1 MATRFTFRGFQRAV
15 ARVAWFGS
23 VTLVPVAAGAAI
35 VSSGD
40 VKPPFALFDTPG
52 STKVFTVPTN
62 PSSTNGGVFV
72 GDVASGRLDIDNAWT
87 LNSTF
92 GVLGNT
98 STSSFPN
105 GSELYLAAGSTWNV
119 RFDPDNPVFVPPDFD
134 IGREGLGIAH
144 VNLGSTLSVEWQ
156 TRLGTLPGGNGQLHL
171 GNSTLSTGSL
181 VVGAA
186 GGGTLSAG
194 LSTVNAGFIEV
205 GREATGNGLL
215 TLSGG
220 AVNTAGGVTLGIGGS
235 GTLDA
240 FNGTT
245 IASLFL
251 DLGRDFNFPDGPSPS
266 ATSIGTVTL
275 SGPGTTWQNELS
287 AIVALNTRG
296 SLTIEDGATLTT
308 GYLEVSRFGNDGNLT
323 VDNATLTMAM
333 NSSFTNIPA
342 LIIGTA
348 SGSVGHATFTGQN
361 TAVTV
366 ADGGFL
372 EVARDSADSSLNV
385 GDGADVST
393 HHTIIATG
401 AGSLGVLNLSGTGT
415 TWTGS
420 GFFEVGRSG
429 QGTLNV
435 FDGATV
441 SSDTGHIAVAD
452 TSLTSSANITGYGSR
467 WTTADFVTVGEAG
480 TGSLIVSDGASV
492 DIGDFLSLGNS
503 AGGTGT
509 LDVSG
514 SAPDPESPGNVV
526 PSTVTSAY
534 QIAVGH
540 LGDGFAVVHDGARLV
555 SNKADSPT
563 GSSGILGHFADAE
576 GMLEVQGNSSL
587 WTGDGAVNVGF
598 RGTGTLNVKQGG
610 RVESVDGVLA
620 RLPGSTG
627 TVALTGDG
635 SAWFVQDALY
645 VGGRPTSLALGD
657 EGTAG
662 PGGAATLS
670 VGTGSYVTVG
680 NTIEI
685 FDAGAIDV
693 SMGGSVT
700 VGEGDPEAESGT
712 LHVYTGGSLLGS
724 GSVQGNV
731 INQGTVAPGNSPGI
745 LTINGNY
752 TQSSGAALVIEI
764 AGTTPGDEFDVLNIT
779 GDASLASGSTL
790 LVQFIDDFVP
800 QSGDTF
806 EFLAVGGDLSG
817 AFSTVTLPSLS
828 AELTWNVSQLYA
840 NGALS
845 VTLVGDYNNNGTVDA
860 ADYTV
865 WRDTLGSTTNL
876 AADGNGNNVID
887 AGDYGVWKQNFGRT
901 SGTGSGGMVP
911 EPTAL
916 VLLCATAIALLGFR
930 LRSVSSGVIPFRRLR
945 AGA

>member
-1 MATRFTFRGFQRAV
+1 MAIRFTFRGFQRAV

-23 VTLVPVAAGAAI
+23 VMLVPIAASAAI

-52 STKVFTVPTN
+52 STKEFTVPTN
-62 PSSTNGGVFV
+62 PSTTNGGVYV

-98 STSSFPN
+98 STSSFPS
-105 GSELYLAAGSTWNV
+105 GSELFLTEGSAWNI
-119 RFDPDNPVFVPPDFD
+119 RIDAENPVFVAPDFD

-144 VNLGSTLSVEWQ
+144 LDLNSTLSVEWQ
-156 TRLGTLPGGNGQLHL
+156 TGLGTLAGGNGQLHL
-171 GNSTLSTGSL
+171 GNSILSTGSL
-181 VVGAA
+181 VVGDA

-194 LSTVNAGFIEV
+194 NSTVSAGFIEV
-205 GREATGNGLL
+205 GREMSGSGLL
-215 TLSGG
+215 TLSGTTL
-220 AVNTAGGVTLGIGGS
+220 NSAGGISLGIDGS

-245 IASLFL
+245 ITSLFL
-251 DLGRDFNFPDGPSPS
+251 DLGRDFSFPDGPSPS
-266 ATSIGTVTL
+266 ATSIGAVTL
-275 SGPGTTWQNELS
+275 SGPGTTWQNKLS
-287 AIVALNTRG
+287 TIVALNTRG
-296 SLTIEDGATLTT
+296 SLTIEEGATLTT

-333 NSSFTNIPA
+333 NSSFTDIPA

-372 EVARDSADSSLNV
+372 EVARDSADAGLDVS
-385 GDGADVST
+385 DGADVST
-393 HHTIIATG
+393 HNTIIATG
-401 AGSLGVLNLSGTGT
+401 AGSVGVLNLGGAGT

-420 GFFEVGRSG
+420 GYFEVGRFG

-441 SSDTGHIAVAD
+441 DTDTGHIGGAD
-452 TSLTSSANITGYGSR
+452 TSLTSSANITGLGSR
-467 WTTADFVTVGEAG
+467 WTIADFVSVGEAG
-480 TGSLIVSDGASV
+480 TGSLIVTDGAAV
-492 DIGDFLSLGNS
+492 DVGDFLSLGNS

-509 LDVSG
+509 LDISG
-514 SAPDPESPGNVV
+514 SAPDPESPGNIV
-526 PSTVTSAY
+526 PSTVISVY
-534 QIAVGH
+534 QIAVGN
-540 LGDGFAVVHDGARLV
+540 LGEGFAVVHEGARLV
-555 SNKADSPT
+555 TNKADSPT
-563 GSSGILGHFADAE
+563 ASSGILGHFADAE
-576 GMLEVQGNSSL
+576 GQLEVQGDGSL
-587 WTGDGAVNVGF
+587 WTGDGAVNIGF
-598 RGTGTLNVKQGG
+598 RGTGTLNIKQGG

-645 VGGRPTSLALGD
+645 VGGRPVSLALGD
-657 EGTAG
+657 EGIAG
-662 PGGAATLS
+662 PGGAATVS
-670 VGTGSYVTVG
+670 VGTGAYVTVG
-680 NTIEI
+680 NTIEV
-685 FDAGAIDV
+685 FDAGIIDV
-693 SMGGSVT
+693 STGGSVI
-700 VGEGDPEAESGT
+700 VGEGDPEAEPGT

-745 LTINGNY
+745 LTVDGNY
-752 TQSSGAALVIEI
+752 SQSSGAALVIEV

-779 GDASLASGSTL
+779 GDASLAVGSTL

-806 EFLAVGGDLSG
+806 EFLAVGGELSG
-817 AFSTVTLPSLS
+817 AFSTVTLPSLG
-828 AELTWNVSQLYA
+828 AGLTWNVSQLYA

-845 VTLVGDYNNNGTVDA
+845 VTLVGDYNNSGTVDA

-876 AADGNGNNVID
+876 AANGNGNTVID
-887 AGDYGVWKQNFGRT
+887 AGDYAVWKQNFGRT
-901 SGTGSGGMVP
+901 SGLGSAAGVP
-911 EPTAL
+911 EPESIAL
-916 VLLCATAIALLGFR
+916 VLTGLAAA
-930 LRSVSSGVIPFRRLR
+930 VAVPFRKRHR
-945 AGA
+945 PRHRIV